1 MHASCLLAGG
11 RFEAARRVAGDEHRL
26 NGLHGHSFRVL
37 ARADVTHIEQAELHT
52 ALAQVLAPLDYA
64 DLNQQLPQC
73 DDLSLARHIKDA
85 LNCPAALL
93 LQSAPERG
101 VMLENGTALHWI
113 AASFEAAHH
122 LPHVPAGHKCGRLH
136 GHGFG
141 VRIVADARHA
151 SLNDI
156 LLQAWPPLFA
166 QLNHRYLNDI
176 PGLENPTSEVMAAWL
191 YQQLQPRLAGLAWV
205 EVRETHTAGSQFDG
219 HTYRIWKEQHFE
231 SAVPFDAAGNYTGHS
246 YLIRLMLQGSVDRVM
261 GWVLDFGDVKDRFKP
276 IYRQLDHNP
285 LDKLAGVRDGHSQS
299 VAEWVHAH
307 LSPLVPELARIDL
320 MENAHQGVSLLF
332 HDDMRW
338 PLLQGE

>member
-1 MHASCLLAGG
+1 MNGRHHLLGAG
-11 RFEAARRVAGDEHRL
+11 FEAARTLPGIGE
-26 NGLHGHSFRVL
+26 HGHSFRVQLRTAALPDTLPALQGALQQAVAPFHYGNISQHLTDASDL
-37 ARADVTHIEQAELHT
+37 A
-52 ALAQVLAPLDYA
+52 
-64 DLNQQLPQC
+64 
-73 DDLSLARHIKDA
+73 LARH
-85 LNCPAALL
+85 LLAACGQAGSLHL
-93 LQSAPERG
+93 ASAPDRG
-101 VMLENGTALHWI
+101 VLLGDDGREYVYFDTR
-113 AASFEAAHH
+113 FEAAHQ
-122 LPHVPAGHKCGRLH
+122 LPHVPPGHKCGRLH

-285 LDKLAGVRDGHSQS
+285 LDKLSGIRAADAGS
-299 VAEWVHAH
+299 VAEWVHGE
-307 LSPLVPELARIDL
+307 LKPLVPELSRIDL
-320 MENAHQGVSLLF
+320 METPHQGVSLTF
-332 HDDMRW
+332 RGDMQW
-338 PLLQGE
+338 PLL

>member
-1 MHASCLLAGG
+1 MNARHHLLGAG
-11 RFEAARRVAGDEHRL
+11 FEAARSLPGVGE
-26 NGLHGHSFRVL
+26 HGHSFRVQLRTAALPDTLPALQNTLQQAVAPFHYGNISQHL
-37 ARADVTHIEQAELHT
+37 ADAS
-52 ALAQVLAPLDYA
+52 
-64 DLNQQLPQC
+64 
-73 DDLSLARHIKDA
+73 DLSLARH
-85 LNCPAALL
+85 LLAACGQPGSLHL
-93 LQSAPERG
+93 ASAPDRG
-101 VMLENGTALHWI
+101 VLLGEDGREYVYFDTR
-113 AASFEAAHH
+113 FEAAHQ
-122 LPHVPAGHKCGRLH
+122 LPHVPPGHKCGRLH

-176 PGLENPTSEVMAAWL
+176 PGLDNPTSEVMAAWL

-285 LDKLAGVRDGHSQS
+285 LDKLSGIHAADAGS
-299 VAEWVHAH
+299 VAEWVHGE
-307 LSPLVPELARIDL
+307 LKPLVPELSRIDL
-320 MENAHQGVSLLF
+320 METPEQGVSLTF
-332 HDDMRW
+332 RGDMQW
-338 PLLQGE
+338 PLL

>member
-1 MHASCLLAGG
+1 
-11 RFEAARRVAGDEHRL
+11 
-26 NGLHGHSFRVL
+26 
-37 ARADVTHIEQAELHT
+37 
-52 ALAQVLAPLDYA
+52 
-64 DLNQQLPQC
+64 
-73 DDLSLARHIKDA
+73 
-85 LNCPAALL
+85 
-93 LQSAPERG
+93 
-101 VMLENGTALHWI
+101 
-113 AASFEAAHH
+113 
-122 LPHVPAGHKCGRLH
+122 
-136 GHGFG
+136 

-176 PGLENPTSEVMAAWL
+176 PGLGNPTSEVMAAWL

-285 LDKLAGVRDGHSQS
+285 LDKLSGIRAADAGS
-299 VAEWVHAH
+299 VAEWVHGE
-307 LSPLVPELARIDL
+307 LKPLVPELSRIDL
-320 MENAHQGVSLLF
+320 METPHQGVSLTF
-332 HDDMRW
+332 RGDMQW
-338 PLLQGE
+338 PLL

>member
-1 MHASCLLAGG
+1 MNARHHLLGAG
-11 RFEAARRVAGDEHRL
+11 FEAARSLPGVGE
-26 NGLHGHSFRVL
+26 HGHSFRVQLRTAALPDTLPALQSTLQQAVAPFHYGNISQHL
-37 ARADVTHIEQAELHT
+37 ADASD
-52 ALAQVLAPLDYA
+52 LA
-64 DLNQQLPQC
+64 
-73 DDLSLARHIKDA
+73 LARH
-85 LNCPAALL
+85 LLAACGQAGSLHL
-93 LQSAPERG
+93 ASAPDRG
-101 VMLENGTALHWI
+101 VLLGEDGREYVYFDTR
-113 AASFEAAHH
+113 FEAAHH
-122 LPHVPAGHKCGRLH
+122 LPHVPPGHKCGRLH

-176 PGLENPTSEVMAAWL
+176 PGLDNPTSEVMAAWL
-191 YQQLQPRLAGLAWV
+191 YQQLQPRLAGLAWA

-285 LDKLAGVRDGHSQS
+285 LDKLSGIRAADAGS
-299 VAEWVHAH
+299 VAEWVHGE
-307 LSPLVPELARIDL
+307 LKPLVPELSRIDL
-320 MENAHQGVSLLF
+320 METPEQGVSLTF
-332 HDDMRW
+332 RGDMQW
-338 PLLQGE
+338 PLL